1 MTLIPNI
8 SNLPGQIDAALQF
21 LCFTEEIVT
30 PTNYG
35 GGPAAGRNL
44 TKTEFEVK
52 DSALTVLLEYFN
64 QPLPTAEP
72 KRNHISC
79 ILTQQ
84 IKPAPNLNLI

>member
-21 LCFTEEIVT
+21 LRFSEEIAT

-44 TKTEFEVK
+44 SKTEFEVK

-64 QPLPTAEP
+64 QPLPSTESREIAPTASSP
-72 KRNHISC
+72 SK
-79 ILTQQ
+79 
-84 IKPAPNLNLI
+84 